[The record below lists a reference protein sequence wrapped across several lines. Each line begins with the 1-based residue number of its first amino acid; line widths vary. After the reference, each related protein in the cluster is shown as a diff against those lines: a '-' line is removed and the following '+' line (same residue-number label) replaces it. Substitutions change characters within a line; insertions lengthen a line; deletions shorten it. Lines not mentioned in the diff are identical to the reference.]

1 MKQINIGMILCVCA
15 GLLWL
20 SACHKKSATQQEVA
34 LPVTAVKV
42 LKTDLPWNIEYP
54 AQVAGSLQI
63 QVRAQVGGILKARLF
78 DEGAYVQEGT
88 QLFQIDPQ
96 EYEVALERAEGNLAQ
111 SKTDVNRTRRDYER
125 MKKLRADNAV
135 SQKDYD
141 DALSAYEAAK
151 AAVQV
156 AQAGVNDAKINL
168 QYTQVLA
175 PISGITGKEAQSV
188 GSLVSPA
195 GNGLL
200 TTMVQIQPLW
210 VNFSMPSAQ
219 FYKLAA
225 GYFDGT
231 ITLKE
236 GNDKSSVYVEAVTS
250 DGRVY
255 PEKGTIIFF
264 DSSEDVKTSSL
275 AMRAEFP
282 NPSNR
287 RMLMPGQF
295 VRVRLIG
302 ATYKDAV
309 LIPSSAVLS
318 TPTGNLVYIVQSDNT
333 LKAQPVTAQLQEDM
347 YIVSEGLK
355 GGETVV
361 SEGLIKIRPG
371 MKVTPQLKDFALP
384 AVAAQPA
391 QPTQSATSLDITA
404 FDEAMEQNEAGDA
417 QALPDSPADTTVQS
431 SASADQSASKADSA
445 TVAQK

>member
-1 MKQINIGMILCVCA
+1 MKKIKFVYLLLTVMCV
-15 GLLWL
+15 GSLV
-20 SACHKKSATQQEVA
+20 ACHKQDASKQNAAV
-34 LPVTAVKV
+34 PVSVVKV

-78 DEGAYVQEGT
+78 DEGAYVEQGT

-96 EYEVALERAEGNLAQ
+96 EYEVALERANGTMAQ
-111 SKTDVNRTRRDYER
+111 AQTDVNRTRRDYER

-141 DALSAYEAAK
+141 DSLSAYEAAQ
-151 AAVQV
+151 AALKV
-156 AQAGVNDAKINL
+156 AQAGVNNAKINL
-168 QYTQVLA
+168 EYTKVLA

-188 GSLVSPA
+188 GSLISPS

-219 FYKLAA
+219 FYKLAE
-225 GYFDGT
+225 GYLDGT

-236 GNDKSSVYVEAVTS
+236 GHDKQSMYVQAVTS

-264 DSSEDVKTSSL
+264 DSTEDTKTSSL

-282 NPSNR
+282 NPTSK

-295 VRVRLIG
+295 VRVRLVG

-318 TPTGNLVYIVQSDNT
+318 TPTGNLVYIVQGDNT
-333 LKAQPVTAQLQEDM
+333 LKAQPITAQLQDDM
-347 YIVSEGLK
+347 YIVTEGLK

-361 SEGLIKIRPG
+361 SEGLIKARPD
-371 MKVTPQLKDFALP
+371 MKVNPQLKEFSLP
-384 AVAAQPA
+384 VTNI
-391 QPTQSATSLDITA
+391 PTATDVDITS
-404 FDEAMEQNEAGDA
+404 FDQAISKDEQPDA
-417 QALPDSPADTTVQS
+417 QVLPDTTVPNTGS
-431 SASADQSASKADSA
+431 SPDKAEPTTS
-445 TVAQK
+445 QK